1 MVAAKYRMRNF
12 SIFLQEIECK
22 WYEPGYPAS
31 CLRIRSLLLREHGS
45 RHSQGVWAEAQTDSD
60 KRKTL

>member
-12 SIFLQEIECK
+12 SIFLREIEGK

-31 CLRIRSLLLREHGS
+31 CLSIQHR
-45 RHSQGVWAEAQTDSD
+45 
-60 KRKTL
+60 

>member
-12 SIFLQEIECK
+12 SIFLREIEGK

-31 CLRIRSLLLREHGS
+31 CLRIRSLSLREHGS
-45 RHSQGVWAEAQTDSD
+45 RHSQGV
-60 KRKTL
+60 